1 MTTQKPN
8 RSTGPARSIRLAA
21 MLAVAAASLAA
32 GGCGTLYHSNVK
44 SVAVPIWQR
53 GPGVYRRGLEFRL
66 TEAIIKRIELDTP
79 YKVTD
84 KSKADTMLEGTIVRV
99 SQSVL
104 SFNPRLATPRD
115 EQIRI
120 VVRLKWTDLRT
131 GEVLHEERNLRAAG
145 VYYPARR
152 LDESEVSGTVPASPF
167 DEDFFEGSSSAI
179 NRMAQLIVEK
189 MEKPW

>member
-1 MTTQKPN
+1 MKANTPN
-8 RSTGPARSIRLAA
+8 RSTCPARPGRALLLLA
-21 MLAVAAASLAA
+21 LAAASLAV
-32 GGCGTLYHSNVK
+32 GGCPSMYPQDVAT
-44 SVAVPIWQR
+44 VAVPIWQR

-66 TEAIIKRIELDTP
+66 TEAVIKRIELDTP

-84 KSKADTMLEGTIVRV
+84 KSRADTLLEGTIVRV
-99 SQSVL
+99 NQRVL

-131 GEVLHEERNLRAAG
+131 GEVLHEERNLRASG
-145 VYYPARR
+145 VYYPECP
-152 LDESEVSGTVPASPF
+152 LN
-167 DEDFFEGSSSAI
+167 EDFYEGSASAV
-179 NRMAQLIVEK
+179 NRLAQLIVET